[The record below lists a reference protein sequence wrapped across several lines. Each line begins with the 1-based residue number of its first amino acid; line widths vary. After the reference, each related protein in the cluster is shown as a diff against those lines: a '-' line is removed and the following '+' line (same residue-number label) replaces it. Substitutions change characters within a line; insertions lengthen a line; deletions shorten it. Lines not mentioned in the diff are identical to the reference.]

1 MLLARQPSMAI
12 RKGRNVNR
20 ASIRES
26 WAVMTGLRS
35 YALPS
40 GQSQRVEVETLGL
53 QTAQEVQEVL
63 LYSLREVVEVIDD
76 RVRFRRSERRIPRAL
91 VRLDCLQEVRGSPVV
106 KEEDALPQAPQGC
119 GSKLIALC
127 LSLDDVVGQI
137 RSHGMNQEVGKEVD
151 GLVPKRRHR
160 RIARRQHRRVT
171 ERAPGPHERAAPN
184 ADRGRA
190 AWRVGRRSGRR
201 QEPLEESEFLDRA
214 QSGRSGRDL
223 SVGDIIG
230 DSGELAMRILLA
242 LLLEQ
247 LVRDAHLDVV
257 GLAREHQQRLVLGLP
272 SEPGNRSIIAI
283 VVRVPRDCPSR
294 HGDVG
299 AAHDAEL
306 VLSGGAV
313 RLVRQNQT
321 VRNLLDEPSAEGRR
335 RNPEDHVVA
344 RSLHREV
351 GLGQNA
357 PAGRR
362 PPRDGGAIVHAAIP
376 GPVLV
381 ELEPGFAHRPVQ
393 RDEERDSVGAAVLRG
408 ERHLRVHERAGAARR
423 RLGVTAG
430 AAVQVHPR
438 AEPVGNSL
446 DCLEVRLA
454 IDKELALP
462 DGQPG
467 DRSTCARRPTAHA
480 WIARGG
486 RSTGNDGSGRGRL
499 GLKRP
504 SDAQQQKHRNGEDS
518 LRLPDRFHLGTTQ
531 RKHVEFEP
539 RSPPSA

>member
-137 RSHGMNQEVGKEVD
+137 RSHGMKQEVGEEVD
-151 GLVPKRRHR
+151 GPVPKRRHR

-171 ERAPGPHERAAPN
+171 ERAPGAHERVAPN

-223 SVGDIIG
+223 SVGDVIG
-230 DSGELAMRILLA
+230 DSGELAMRIFLA

-247 LVRDAHLDVV
+247 LVRDAHLAVV
-257 GLAREHQQRLVLGLP
+257 GLARELQ
-272 SEPGNRSIIAI
+272 
-283 VVRVPRDCPSR
+283 
-294 HGDVG
+294 
-299 AAHDAEL
+299 
-306 VLSGGAV
+306 
-313 RLVRQNQT
+313 
-321 VRNLLDEPSAEGRR
+321 
-335 RNPEDHVVA
+335 
-344 RSLHREV
+344 
-351 GLGQNA
+351 
-357 PAGRR
+357 
-362 PPRDGGAIVHAAIP
+362 
-376 GPVLV
+376 
-381 ELEPGFAHRPVQ
+381 
-393 RDEERDSVGAAVLRG
+393 
-408 ERHLRVHERAGAARR
+408 
-423 RLGVTAG
+423 
-430 AAVQVHPR
+430 
-438 AEPVGNSL
+438 
-446 DCLEVRLA
+446 
-454 IDKELALP
+454 
-462 DGQPG
+462 
-467 DRSTCARRPTAHA
+467 
-480 WIARGG
+480 
-486 RSTGNDGSGRGRL
+486 
-499 GLKRP
+499 
-504 SDAQQQKHRNGEDS
+504 
-518 LRLPDRFHLGTTQ
+518 
-531 RKHVEFEP
+531 
-539 RSPPSA
+539 